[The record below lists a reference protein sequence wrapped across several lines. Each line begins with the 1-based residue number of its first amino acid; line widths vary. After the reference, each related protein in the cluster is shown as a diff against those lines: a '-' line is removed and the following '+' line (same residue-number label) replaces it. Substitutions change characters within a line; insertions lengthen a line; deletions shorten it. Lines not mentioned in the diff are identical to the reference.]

1 MNLRFLEAF
10 YWVATLGSVTR
21 AAEKLTLT
29 QAGVSSRIA
38 SLEQEMKNQLFD
50 RHDRRLT
57 ISLAGQRLL
66 PHAKRMLNME
76 RDIRRDLDVAD
87 PGLAILRLGSIETVT
102 HTWLLPLLGALQV
115 DLADTELELTI
126 ENTPLLEQ
134 FFRRGVLDIAILA
147 SPASGEG
154 IRYRALPP
162 LEMVFVQRRDDT
174 SASPV
179 GSPVA
184 VPLPELA
191 ERQILTFQRG
201 SPTQGAMMDLFG
213 TAGVTPHHVHGVSS
227 LSAMLRL
234 VESGF
239 GTATLPRD
247 MIKPLLAAGR
257 LQLIETP
264 QPLPS
269 LPLFVIYR
277 DDPASVAISSVVDR
291 IVAIADEYKAS
302 DADR

>member
-38 SLEQEMKNQLFD
+38 SLEQEMKTQLFD

-57 ISLAGQRLL
+57 ISPAGQRLL

-87 PGLAILRLGSIETVT
+87 PGLPVLRLGSIETVT

-134 FFRRGVLDIAILA
+134 LFRRGILDIAILA
-147 SPASGEG
+147 SPAGGDG

-162 LEMVFVQRRDDT
+162 LEMVFVQRRDD
-174 SASPV
+174 AQ
-179 GSPVA
+179 GDAVA

-213 TAGVTPHHVHGVSS
+213 TAGVTPHHVHGISS

-247 MIKPLLAAGR
+247 MVEPLLASRR

-277 DDPASVAISSVVDR
+277 DDPSSVAIASVVES
-291 IVAIADEYKAS
+291 IVAIANDHNTNEPG
-302 DADR
+302 